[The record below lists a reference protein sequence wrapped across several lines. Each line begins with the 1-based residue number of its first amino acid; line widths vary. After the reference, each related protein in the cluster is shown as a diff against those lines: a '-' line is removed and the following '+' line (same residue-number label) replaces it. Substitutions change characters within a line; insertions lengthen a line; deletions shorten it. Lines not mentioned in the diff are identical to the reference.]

1 MKEVDME
8 IEKKLEKENI
18 IENSIERKQNYFLES
33 TLGKVVNKALDIG
46 ISMLLPDFIDK
57 QVINIKDNLFEY
69 GLKEGIDKTI
79 KDAIEI
85 GKSSIGIFTGNF
97 ENINQMQSAI
107 EEGGIIDGISNV
119 LDMALKAI
127 DKNGI
132 INSNILDILSK
143 GKNVILDILQNNIEE
158 TFKNQINKKN
168 SLVNNI
174 EGWKEGFKNKD
185 FTKMEKEYINIK
197 KEINNIAPLVD
208 MINQAQTIEN
218 LHELIKNNG
227 QNFNLTQEQIE
238 LASKLKV

>member
-158 TFKNQINKKN
+158 TFKNQINKRN
-168 SLVNNI
+168 NLVNNI

-208 MINQAQTIEN
+208 IINQSQTIEN
-218 LHELIKNNG
+218 LHQLIKNNG

>member
-1 MKEVDME
+1 ME

-168 SLVNNI
+168 SLVNNN
-174 EGWKEGFKNKD
+174 EGRKEGFKNKD

>member
-1 MKEVDME
+1 ME

-227 QNFNLTQEQIE
+227 QNFNLKQEQIE

>member
-1 MKEVDME
+1 ME

-185 FTKMEKEYINIK
+185 YEKMEKEYINIK

-227 QNFNLTQEQIE
+227 QNFNLKQEQIE

>member
-1 MKEVDME
+1 ME
-8 IEKKLEKENI
+8 IEKNLEKENI
-18 IENSIERKQNYFLES
+18 IENSIERKQNYFLET

>member
-1 MKEVDME
+1 ME

-79 KDAIEI
+79 KDTIEI

-107 EEGGIIDGISNV
+107 EEGGIIDGISDV
-119 LDMALKAI
+119 LDMVLKTI

-132 INSNILDILSK
+132 MNSNIVDILSK

-168 SLVNNI
+168 NLINNI

-208 MINQAQTIEN
+208 MINQSQTIEN
-218 LHELIKNNG
+218 LHQLIKNNG

>member
-1 MKEVDME
+1 ME

-132 INSNILDILSK
+132 INSNIVDILSK

-158 TFKNQINKKN
+158 TFKNQINKRN
-168 SLVNNI
+168 NLVNNI

-208 MINQAQTIEN
+208 IINQSQTIEN
-218 LHELIKNNG
+218 LHQLIKNNG

>member
-1 MKEVDME
+1 ME
-8 IEKKLEKENI
+8 IEKNLEKENI
-18 IENSIERKQNYFLES
+18 IENSIERKQNYFLET

-79 KDAIEI
+79 KDTIEI

>member
-185 FTKMEKEYINIK
+185 FTKMEKDYINIK

>member
-227 QNFNLTQEQIE
+227 QNFNLKQEQIE

>member
-1 MKEVDME
+1 ME

-46 ISMLLPDFIDK
+46 ISMLLPDFIDE

-227 QNFNLTQEQIE
+227 QNFNLKQEQIE

>member
-1 MKEVDME
+1 ME

-107 EEGGIIDGISNV
+107 EEGGIIDGISDV
-119 LDMALKAI
+119 LDMVLKTI

-132 INSNILDILSK
+132 MNSNIVDILSK

-168 SLVNNI
+168 NLINNI

-208 MINQAQTIEN
+208 MINQSQTIEN
-218 LHELIKNNG
+218 LHQLIKNNG

>member
-1 MKEVDME
+1 ME
-8 IEKKLEKENI
+8 IEKNLEKENI
-18 IENSIERKQNYFLES
+18 IENSIERKQNYFLET

-79 KDAIEI
+79 KDTIEI

-119 LDMALKAI
+119 LDIALNTI
-127 DKNGI
+127 NKNGI
-132 INSNILDILSK
+132 INSNIVDILSK

-158 TFKNQINKKN
+158 TFKNQINKRN
-168 SLVNNI
+168 NLVNNI

-208 MINQAQTIEN
+208 IINQSQTIEN
-218 LHELIKNNG
+218 LHQLIKNNG

>member
-1 MKEVDME
+1 ME

-158 TFKNQINKKN
+158 TFKNQKNKKN

>member
-1 MKEVDME
+1 ME

>member
-1 MKEVDME
+1 ME
-8 IEKKLEKENI
+8 IEKKLEKVNI

>member
-1 MKEVDME
+1 
-8 IEKKLEKENI
+8 
-18 IENSIERKQNYFLES
+18 
-33 TLGKVVNKALDIG
+33 
-46 ISMLLPDFIDK
+46 MLLPDFIDK

>member
-1 MKEVDME
+1 ME

-119 LDMALKAI
+119 LDIALNTI
-127 DKNGI
+127 NKNGI
-132 INSNILDILSK
+132 INSNIVDILSK

-158 TFKNQINKKN
+158 TFKNQINKRN
-168 SLVNNI
+168 NLVNNI

-208 MINQAQTIEN
+208 IINQSQTIEN
-218 LHELIKNNG
+218 LHQLIKNNG